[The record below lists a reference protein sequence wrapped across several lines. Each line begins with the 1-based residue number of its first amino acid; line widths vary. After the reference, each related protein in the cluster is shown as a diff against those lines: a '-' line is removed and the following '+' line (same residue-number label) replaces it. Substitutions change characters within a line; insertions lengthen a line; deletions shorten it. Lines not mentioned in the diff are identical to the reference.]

1 MENCGTQGV
10 HYIVNFFGCDEKQL
24 DSLDFWQDVL
34 PSSVAKTS
42 ISVLHSHFYKFEP
55 QGITGFLLL
64 SASHISIHTW
74 PEKNYVACD
83 VFTCST
89 EEETKS
95 ILDYL
100 KNNLTHTKA
109 EVKKINRAYAAY

>member
-10 HYIVNFFGCDEKQL
+10 HYIINFFGCDEKQL
-24 DSLDFWQDVL
+24 DSMDFWKDVL
-34 PSSVAKTS
+34 PAS
-42 ISVLHSHFYKFEP
+42 IAQTNIAILHSHFYKFEP

-83 VFTCST
+83 VFTCSS
-89 EEETKS
+89 EEDTQK

-100 KNNLTHTKA
+100 MKSITHGKV
-109 EVKKINRAYAAY
+109 EIKKIKRAYRA